1 MGLFKD
7 IAEPLITKNVPV
19 IPLRPKTK
27 VAFLS
32 NWNDIATTNQLQVDK
47 WDEEFPEANG
57 ACVAYAKPDGVWF
70 FEIDRPDILDTIQKE
85 TGRRMPDTFMVRSSP
100 GRGHYYFKHTAASI
114 EMGNAQAKDDNG
126 ELWSARADKRYVV
139 APGSYHPNT
148 GKRYEIIRDIEIAP
162 APDWLVE
169 WCVSQQRTEDERS
182 PVTASIDGPKVPRGS
197 HDTTMTRIAGKL
209 RQDGLEEEA
218 IYNALVEVCEKRFEN
233 YGSDYLEMARKV
245 AKSVCRYPIK
255 PAAGSLVL
263 GGVQLGQPQVAPE
276 PEILEF
282 KPTPYPIFPRWVMKG
297 TSLYNGLI
305 GPVCEKNSRYP
316 EYMFMPA
323 VTIILNYVAI
333 KVRVQYKNLI
343 PSIYMVSIGRK
354 GRVIKSSSVK
364 DAVEYLSHAGIVS
377 DAGPQ
382 TRNAESKSLVFTAG
396 SPEGLGME
404 MQRTNCKNAILF
416 YDELSSLTNKAGIEG
431 SSLTSKLL
439 EMYESSKFANTVKS
453 RKEIFNFEQNTYC
466 TSLIACTTDK
476 NFLQH
481 WSKMAGG
488 SSGLDERFFFL
499 YQPEVL
505 VELKPYTQV
514 DQQQIQDAALHTRK
528 LIDKAVKQGLY
539 RITDMTPLEMK
550 INKLGNRTEIRAEKL
565 ALYFAI
571 DLGRDEIDEECVDRA
586 IAICE
591 YEIAVKKYL
600 KTFETVTREG
610 AIQNEMIQVLQRN
623 GGSLEKRKFEKL
635 VHPMRYGITIY
646 TQCYVSLIR
655 GGYITEYGKGT
666 RGDPQ
671 MVVLLRAVEDEEDE

>member
-1 MGLFKD
+1 MGLFKQ

-32 NWNDIATTNQLQVDK
+32 NWNDIATTNQTQVDK

-57 ACVAYAKPDGVWF
+57 ACVAHAVPDGVWF
-70 FEIDRPDILDTIQKE
+70 FEVDRPDILDKIQKE
-85 TGRRMPDTFMVRSSP
+85 TGQRMPDTFMVRSSP
-100 GRGHYYFKHTAASI
+100 GRGHFYFKHTAASI
-114 EMGNAQAKDDNG
+114 EMGNAQAEDKDG
-126 ELWSARADKRYVV
+126 ELWSARADNRYVV
-139 APGSYHPNT
+139 APGSFHPTT
-148 GKRYEIIRDIEIAP
+148 GKQYEIIRDIDIVP
-162 APDWLVE
+162 APDWLVQ
-169 WCVSQQRTEDERS
+169 WCKSQKTDSEKQPLS
-182 PVTASIDGPKVPRGS
+182 MDGAKIPRGA
-197 HDTTMTRIAGKL
+197 HDTTLTRIAGKL
-209 RQDGLEEEA
+209 RQDGLEEESIYSA
-218 IYNALVEVCEKRFEN
+218 IVEVCEKRCEN
-233 YGSDYLEMARKV
+233 YGPDYRDMCRKI
-245 AKSVCRYPIK
+245 AKSICRYPVK
-255 PAAGSLVL
+255 EAGQILL
-263 GGVQLGQPQVAPE
+263 GGVPLGQPQVAATPQ
-276 PEILEF
+276 PDTAQF
-282 KPTPYPIFPRWVMKG
+282 KATPYPIFPRWVMKG
-297 TSLYNGLI
+297 TSLYEGLI

-323 VTIILNYVAI
+323 VTIILNYVAV
-333 KVRVQYKNLI
+333 KVRVEYKNLI

-364 DAVEYLSHAGIVS
+364 DAVEYLNHAGIVS

-416 YDELSSLTNKAGIEG
+416 YDELSSLTSKAGIEG

-439 EMYESSKFANTVKS
+439 EMYESSKFSNTVKS
-453 RKEIFNFEQNTYC
+453 RKETFNFEQNTYC

-505 VELKPYTQV
+505 VELKPYIQV
-514 DQQQIQDAALHTRK
+514 DQQKIQDSALQTRK

-646 TQCYVSLIR
+646 TQCYVSLVR
-655 GGYITEYGKGT
+655 GGYITEYGNGT

-671 MVVLLRAVEDEEDE
+671 MVVLLRAVEDEDEE